1 MDAMER
7 PSCSIVIPA
16 YNEEKRIPRTLESII
31 AFREKYSWKLEVI
44 VVNDGSKDKTADVVH
59 KFTDRYPYIFLVD
72 NAVNG
77 GKGKSIRDGVELAN
91 GDVIFFADAD
101 DSTPITD
108 ADKLLKAIEGGA
120 DIAIGSRWMDRD
132 LQVHPQPWYRR
143 LNGRL
148 YNLFMRSILGLDY
161 RDTQNG
167 FKAYTR
173 SAAKTIFPMQ
183 KIGGW
188 GFDAEILF
196 LAQKFGFSVQEV
208 PVEYVY
214 YAEGSKIRPYRDG
227 ARMLGEL
234 FKVRW
239 HALNGAYSE
248 KRAIESGR
256 DDLPSVPLQERT
268 SD

>member
-1 MDAMER
+1 MRR

-31 AFREKYSWKLEVI
+31 AFSGNNSWDLEVI
-44 VVNDGSKDKTADVVH
+44 VVNDGSKDNTADVVRDFRSRH
-59 KFTDRYPYIFLVD
+59 PWIHLVD
-72 NAVNG
+72 NSVNC
-77 GKGKSIRDGVELAN
+77 GKGKSIRDGVDRAN
-91 GDVIFFADAD
+91 GDIIFFADAD

-108 ADKLLKAIEGGA
+108 SVKLLEAIESGA
-120 DIAIGSRWMDRD
+120 DIAIGSRWVDRD

-148 YNLFMRSILGLDY
+148 YNLFMRSLLGLDY

-173 SAAKTIFPMQ
+173 SAAKTIFPLQ

-188 GFDAEILF
+188 GFDAEVLF
-196 LAQKFGFSVQEV
+196 LAQKFGFSVREV

-239 HALNGAYSE
+239 HELNGAYSQ
-248 KRAIESGR
+248 KRTVQSGR
-256 DDLPSVPLQERT
+256 DDLSSVSLQERT

>member
-1 MDAMER
+1 VVRQFAGR
-7 PSCSIVIPA
+7 
-16 YNEEKRIPRTLESII
+16 
-31 AFREKYSWKLEVI
+31 YSWI
-44 VVNDGSKDKTADVVH
+44 H
-59 KFTDRYPYIFLVD
+59 LVD
-72 NAVNG
+72 NAVNC
-77 GKGKSIRDGVELAN
+77 GKGKSIRDGVERAN

-108 ADKLLKAIEGGA
+108 ADKLLEAIESGA

-148 YNLFMRSILGLDY
+148 YNLMMRSILGLDY

-173 SAAKTIFPMQ
+173 SAAKTIFPLQ
-183 KIGGW
+183 RIGGW
-188 GFDAEILF
+188 GFDAEVLF
-196 LAQKFGFSVQEV
+196 LARKFGFSVREV

-239 HALNGAYSE
+239 HELNGAYSE
-248 KRAIESGR
+248 KRAAR
-256 DDLPSVPLQERT
+256 DTREDLSSVPLQERT

>member
-1 MDAMER
+1 MTR

-16 YNEEKRIPRTLESII
+16 YNEEKRIPRTFESII
-31 AFREKYSWKLEVI
+31 NFREKNASDLEVI
-44 VVNDGSKDKTADVVH
+44 VVNDGSEDKTADVVRQ
-59 KFTDRYPYIFLVD
+59 FASRYPWIRLVD
-72 NAVNG
+72 NVVNC
-77 GKGKSIRDGVELAN
+77 GKGKSIRDGVERAE

-108 ADKLLKAIEGGA
+108 ADKLLSAIESGA
-120 DIAIGSRWMDRD
+120 DIAIGSRWVDRD

-148 YNLFMRSILGLDY
+148 YNLLMRTILGLDY

-173 SAAKTIFPMQ
+173 SAAKTIFPLQ
-183 KIGGW
+183 RIGGW
-188 GFDAEILF
+188 GFDAEVLF
-196 LAQKFGFSVQEV
+196 LAQKFGFSVKEV

-239 HALNGAYSE
+239 HEMNGAYSE
-248 KRAIESGR
+248 KRKVETAR
-256 DDLPSVPLQERT
+256 DDLSSVPLQERT
-268 SD
+268 TD

>member
-1 MDAMER
+1 
-7 PSCSIVIPA
+7 
-16 YNEEKRIPRTLESII
+16 
-31 AFREKYSWKLEVI
+31 
-44 VVNDGSKDKTADVVH
+44 
-59 KFTDRYPYIFLVD
+59 
-72 NAVNG
+72 
-77 GKGKSIRDGVELAN
+77 
-91 GDVIFFADAD
+91 
-101 DSTPITD
+101 
-108 ADKLLKAIEGGA
+108 
-120 DIAIGSRWMDRD
+120 MDRD

-148 YNLFMRSILGLDY
+148 YNLLMRSILGLDY

-173 SAAKTIFPMQ
+173 SAAKTIFPLQ

-188 GFDAEILF
+188 GFDAEVLF
-196 LAQKFGFSVQEV
+196 LAQKFGFSVREV

-239 HALNGAYSE
+239 HEMNGAYSE
-248 KRAIESGR
+248 KPAPKTPAG
-256 DDLPSVPLQERT
+256 DLSSVPLQERT